1 MNINIRQKQ
10 HNRENFKLMNF
21 NHLMQIYETNYH
33 LIQNILDSLADN
45 KILSTIILNNH
56 VIQYEPV
63 SVSKYTIIFKF
74 YYRYNIPVIHN
85 RGYFIKPHIIYTL
98 YKDAKLLEAKSLT
111 QNKEFDFEI
120 TNKIRINLNIYF
132 WLKSLINKSIKYQ

>member
-1 MNINIRQKQ
+1 MNINIRQ

-33 LIQNILDSLADN
+33 LIQNVFDLLTDN
-45 KILSTIILNNH
+45 KILSTITLNNH

-74 YYRYNIPVIHN
+74 YHRYNVPIICN
-85 RGYFIKPHIIYTL
+85 REYFIKPHIIYTL
-98 YKDAKLLEAKSLT
+98 YKDAKLLEAKSLS
-111 QNKEFDFEI
+111 QSREFDI
-120 TNKIRINLNIYF
+120 DIGNKIRINLNIYF
-132 WLKSLINKSIKYQ
+132 WLKSLVNKSIIYQ

>member
-1 MNINIRQKQ
+1 MNINIRQ

-33 LIQNILDSLADN
+33 LIQNVFDLLTDN
-45 KILSTIILNNH
+45 KILSTITLNNH

-74 YYRYNIPVIHN
+74 YYRYNVPIIRN
-85 RGYFIKPHIIYTL
+85 GEYFIKPHIIYTL
-98 YKDAKLLEAKSLT
+98 YKDAKLLEAKSLS
-111 QNKEFDFEI
+111 QSREFDI
-120 TNKIRINLNIYF
+120 DIGNKIRINLNIYF
-132 WLKSLINKSIKYQ
+132 WLKSLVNKSIIYQ

>member
-1 MNINIRQKQ
+1 MNINIGQ
-10 HNRENFKLMNF
+10 HNKESFKLMNF
-21 NHLMQIYETNYH
+21 SHLMQIYETNYH

-45 KILSTIILNNH
+45 KMLSTIISNNH

-74 YYRYNIPVIHN
+74 YYRYNIPIIHN
-85 RGYFIKPHIIYTL
+85 GGYFIKPHIIYTL

-111 QNKEFDFEI
+111 QNREFDFEI
-120 TNKIRINLNIYF
+120 NNKIRINLNIYF

>member
-1 MNINIRQKQ
+1 MNINISQ
-10 HNRENFKLMNF
+10 HNKENFKLMNF

-74 YYRYNIPVIHN
+74 YYRYNIPIIHN
-85 RGYFIKPHIIYTL
+85 VKYFIKPHIIYTL

>member
-1 MNINIRQKQ
+1 MNINIRQ

-33 LIQNILDSLADN
+33 LIQNIFDSLTDN
-45 KILSTIILNNH
+45 EILSTITLNNY

-74 YYRYNIPVIHN
+74 YYRYNVPIICN
-85 RGYFIKPHIIYTL
+85 GEYFIKPHIIYTL
-98 YKDAKLLEAKSLT
+98 YKDAKLLEAKSLS
-111 QNKEFDFEI
+111 QNREFDI
-120 TNKIRINLNIYF
+120 DIGNKIRINLNIYF

>member
-1 MNINIRQKQ
+1 MNINISQ
-10 HNRENFKLMNF
+10 HNKENFKLMNF
-21 NHLMQIYETNYH
+21 SHLMQIYETNYH

-74 YYRYNIPVIHN
+74 YYRYNVPIICN
-85 RGYFIKPHIIYTL
+85 GEYFIKPHIIYTL
-98 YKDAKLLEAKSLT
+98 YKDVKLLEAKSLS
-111 QNKEFDFEI
+111 QNREFDI
-120 TNKIRINLNIYF
+120 DIGNKIRINLNIYF

>member
-1 MNINIRQKQ
+1 MNINIRQY
-10 HNRENFKLMNF
+10 NRENFKLMNF
-21 NHLMQIYETNYH
+21 DHLMQIYETNYH
-33 LIQNILDSLADN
+33 LIQNVFDSLTDN

-74 YYRYNIPVIHN
+74 YYRYNLPIIRN
-85 RGYFIKPHIIYTL
+85 GEYFIKPHIIYTL

-132 WLKSLINKSIKYQ
+132 WLKSLVNKSIKYQ

>member
-1 MNINIRQKQ
+1 MNINISQNNK
-10 HNRENFKLMNF
+10 ENFKLMNF

-74 YYRYNIPVIHN
+74 YYRYNIPIIHN
-85 RGYFIKPHIIYTL
+85 GGYFIKPHIIYTL

-111 QNKEFDFEI
+111 QNREFDFEI
-120 TNKIRINLNIYF
+120 NNKIRINLNIYF

>member
-1 MNINIRQKQ
+1 MNINIRQ

-63 SVSKYTIIFKF
+63 SVSKYTIIFNTPQGLISTKTTIWF
-74 YYRYNIPVIHN
+74 VGSKYV
-85 RGYFIKPHIIYTL
+85 
-98 YKDAKLLEAKSLT
+98 LLKS
-111 QNKEFDFEI
+111 
-120 TNKIRINLNIYF
+120 NIYEF
-132 WLKSLINKSIKYQ
+132 KN

>member
-1 MNINIRQKQ
+1 MNINIRQ

-33 LIQNILDSLADN
+33 LIQNIFNSLTDN
-45 KILSTIILNNH
+45 EILSTITLNNH

-74 YYRYNIPVIHN
+74 YHRYNVPIICN
-85 RGYFIKPHIIYTL
+85 REYFIKPHIIYTL
-98 YKDAKLLEAKSLT
+98 YKDAKLLEAKSLS
-111 QNKEFDFEI
+111 QNREFDI
-120 TNKIRINLNIYF
+120 DIGNKIRINLNIYF
-132 WLKSLINKSIKYQ
+132 WLKSLVDKSIKYQ

>member
-1 MNINIRQKQ
+1 MNINISQNNK
-10 HNRENFKLMNF
+10 ENFKLMNF

-74 YYRYNIPVIHN
+74 YYRYSMPIIHN
-85 RGYFIKPHIIYTL
+85 GGYFIKPHIIYTL
-98 YKDAKLLEAKSLT
+98 YKDAKLLEARSLS
-111 QNKEFDFEI
+111 QIREFDFEI
-120 TNKIRINLNIYF
+120 NNKIRINLNIYF